1 MVNNYIKVS
10 IKIERMKK
18 QTWWPIFDFIRLSRI
33 RSLETYAVYLRHY
46 PTEVK
51 EYDKFNN
58 PIYWSK
64 SDG

>member
-1 MVNNYIKVS
+1 MANEYIKVS

-18 QTWWPIFDFIRLSRI
+18 QKWPIFDFIRLSRI
-33 RSLETYAVYLRHY
+33 RSLETYAVYLRNSPH
-46 PTEVK
+46 EVK

-64 SDG
+64 K